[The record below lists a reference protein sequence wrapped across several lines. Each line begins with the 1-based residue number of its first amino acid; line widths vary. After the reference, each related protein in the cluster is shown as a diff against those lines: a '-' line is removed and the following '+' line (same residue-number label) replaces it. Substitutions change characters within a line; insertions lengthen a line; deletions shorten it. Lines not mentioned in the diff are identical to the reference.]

1 MIEVYFRTSDGHDF
15 KDIKEA
21 SKHESLKL
29 RRNYEEALAKYHYF
43 RFNDHRQNCW
53 QYLRYKNMHDLDT
66 FIKSTYFKGSRSQAR
81 KKYWELRND
90 YRKKVLEGDESIRI
104 RKRALQQMMTVIRRT
119 EAKMKEIMRDFYGE
133 TSK

>member
-43 RFNDHRQNCW
+43 RFNDHRQNCR

-90 YRKKVLEGDESIRI
+90 YRKKVLEGEESIRI
-104 RKRALQQMMTVIRRT
+104 RKRALQQMMTEIRRT

>member
-1 MIEVYFRTSDGHDF
+1 MIEVYFRTSDGRDF

-43 RFNDHRQNCW
+43 RFNDHRQNCR

-81 KKYWELRND
+81 KKYWEFRND
-90 YRKKVLEGDESIRI
+90 YRKKVLEGEESIRI
-104 RKRALQQMMTVIRRT
+104 RKRALQQMMAEIRRT
-119 EAKMKEIMRDFYGE
+119 EAKMKEIMGDFYGE

>member
-1 MIEVYFRTSDGHDF
+1 MIEVYFRTSDGRDF

-21 SKHESLKL
+21 SKHELLKL
-29 RRNYEEALAKYHYF
+29 RHNYEEALAKYHYF
-43 RFNDHRQNCW
+43 RFNDHRQNCQ

-90 YRKKVLEGDESIRI
+90 YRKKVLECEESIRI
-104 RKRALQQMMTVIRRT
+104 RKRALQQMMAEIRRT
-119 EAKMKEIMRDFYGE
+119 EAKMKEIMRDIY
-133 TSK
+133 

>member
-1 MIEVYFRTSDGHDF
+1 MVEVYFRTSDGRDF

-43 RFNDHRQNCW
+43 RFNDHRYNCQ

-66 FIKSTYFKGSRSQAR
+66 FIKSANFKGSRSQAR

-90 YRKKVLEGDESIRI
+90 YRKKVLEGEESIKV
-104 RKRALQQMMTVIRRT
+104 RKRALQQIMTEIRRT
-119 EAKMKEIMRDFYGE
+119 ETKMKEIMRDFYGE

>member
-1 MIEVYFRTSDGHDF
+1 MVEVYFRTSDGCGF

-43 RFNDHRQNCW
+43 RFNIHRHNCR
-53 QYLRYKNMHDLDT
+53 QYLRYKNIHDLDT
-66 FIKSTYFKGSRSQAR
+66 FIKSIYFKGSRTQAR

-90 YRKKVLEGDESIRI
+90 YKQKVLEGEKSIRI
-104 RKRALQQMMTVIRRT
+104 RKRALQQMITEIRRT
-119 EAKMKEIMRDFYGE
+119 EAKMKELL
-133 TSK
+133 K

>member
-1 MIEVYFRTSDGHDF
+1 MVEVYFRTSDGCDF

-43 RFNDHRQNCW
+43 RFNDHRQNCR

-66 FIKSTYFKGSRSQAR
+66 FIKSTSFKGSRSQAR
-81 KKYWELRND
+81 KRYWELRND
-90 YRKKVLEGDESIRI
+90 YRKKVLEGETSIKV
-104 RKRALQQMMTVIRRT
+104 RKRALQQMMTEIRRT
-119 EAKMKEIMRDFYGE
+119 EAKMKEIIKDFY
-133 TSK
+133 

>member
-1 MIEVYFRTSDGHDF
+1 MIEVYFRTSDGRDF

-21 SKHESLKL
+21 NKHESLKL
-29 RRNYEEALAKYHYF
+29 RHNYEEALAKYHYF
-43 RFNDHRQNCW
+43 RFNDHRQNCR

-66 FIKSTYFKGSRSQAR
+66 FIKSTNFKGSRSQAR

-90 YRKKVLEGDESIRI
+90 YRKKVLEGEESIRI
-104 RKRALQQMMTVIRRT
+104 RKRALQQTMAEIRRT